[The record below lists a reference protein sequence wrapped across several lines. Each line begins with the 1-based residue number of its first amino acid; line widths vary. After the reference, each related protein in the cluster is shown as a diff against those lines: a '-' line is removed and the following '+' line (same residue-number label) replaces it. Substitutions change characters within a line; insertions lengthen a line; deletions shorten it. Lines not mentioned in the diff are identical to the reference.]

1 MNVKCCP
8 PVLLVSFFF
17 AIIDFKITIDIRA
30 WHRYTRMQN
39 TYVLLHVLYVVYV
52 SLLLYVQTLLDGSK
66 NAGDDGRYIS
76 GLNTFGV

>member
-1 MNVKCCP
+1 
-8 PVLLVSFFF
+8 
-17 AIIDFKITIDIRA
+17 
-30 WHRYTRMQN
+30 MQN

-76 GLNTFGV
+76 NLNTFRV